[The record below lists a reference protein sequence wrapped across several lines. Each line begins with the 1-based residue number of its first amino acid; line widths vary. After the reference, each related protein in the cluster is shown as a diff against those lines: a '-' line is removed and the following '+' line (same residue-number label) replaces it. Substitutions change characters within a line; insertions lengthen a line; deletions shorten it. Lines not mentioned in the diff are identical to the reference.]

1 MDGRDEGARA
11 LILAVFRLAVA
22 DYRGLSYGHDEPDRP
37 RRTGHRRRRPAAAG
51 FLRSPWAAHL
61 AGLIGLRSA
70 TIWTEARRLD
80 ALDRSARDRAVQE
93 APAA

>member
-1 MDGRDEGARA
+1 M
-11 LILAVFRLAVA
+11 
-22 DYRGLSYGHDEPDRP
+22 
-37 RRTGHRRRRPAAAG
+37 PAAAG

-80 ALDRSARDRAVQE
+80 ALDRSARDRAVKE